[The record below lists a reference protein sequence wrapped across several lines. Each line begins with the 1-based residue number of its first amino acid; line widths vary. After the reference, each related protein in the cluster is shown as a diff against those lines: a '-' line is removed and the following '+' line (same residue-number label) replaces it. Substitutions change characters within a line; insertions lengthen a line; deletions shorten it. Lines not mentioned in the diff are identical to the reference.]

1 MKKLILVPLIGLI
14 AMIPGDSSAYAP
26 HRGGGGARPAPHP
39 APAMHAPTFHGGG
52 RAQAGQPSIM
62 PHLFLIQ
69 TQGRAGCDR
78 AVDDP
83 RL

>member
-52 RAQAGQPSIM
+52 RAPSRPAQHHAAFVPHSNAG
-62 PHLFLIQ
+62 
-69 TQGRAGCDR
+69 AGGMDR